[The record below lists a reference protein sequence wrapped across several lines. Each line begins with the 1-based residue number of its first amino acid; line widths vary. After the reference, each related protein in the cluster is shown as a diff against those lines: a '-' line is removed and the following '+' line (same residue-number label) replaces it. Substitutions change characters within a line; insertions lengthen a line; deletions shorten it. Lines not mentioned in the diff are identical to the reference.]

1 VTPIA
6 PWQVWWANLN
16 PIVGHEQAGTRPVL
30 VVSSAFHLRL
40 TRATVLTV
48 IPLTTR
54 ERPHLMHRVRID
66 IPGKR
71 ASYAIT
77 EQQRTVAAD
86 RLTGNDPVYEL
97 IPGQIADVRN
107 VLRRMTDI

>member
-1 VTPIA
+1 
-6 PWQVWWANLN
+6 
-16 PIVGHEQAGTRPVL
+16 
-30 VVSSAFHLRL
+30 
-40 TRATVLTV
+40 
-48 IPLTTR
+48 
-54 ERPHLMHRVRID
+54 MHRVRID